1 MILLLDQNISRRI
14 LPALAE
20 TWPGSSQAGLLGLD
34 CASDLEI
41 WEYARDQGFENN
53 RRDDVLVSRTKTTS
67 YKHERIVAYLANEAV
82 SPVFACSL
90 SCRKYH
96 EYARGVR

>member
-1 MILLLDQNISRRI
+1 MKLLLDQNISRRI

-53 RRDDVLVSRTKTTS
+53 RRDDVLVSRTKTTVTNMS
-67 YKHERIVAYLANEAV
+67 ASLPTWQTRRSAQYSHVRFHVANTTNTLEV
-82 SPVFACSL
+82 
-90 SCRKYH
+90 
-96 EYARGVR
+96 